1 MMRILVT
8 GSRAWV
14 DEETIRHVLIA
25 QSHRLR
31 VCAVDVVI
39 VHGGARGAD
48 AIADRLAREY
58 GCQVEVVEAD
68 WDRYGKAAGPIRNAE
83 MVSRGAVACLGFPIG
98 VSRGTRH
105 CLALAA
111 AAGIHTV
118 VTEGQAP
125 GAAS

>member
-8 GSRAWV
+8 GSRAWI

-25 QSHRLR
+25 ESHRLCVR
-31 VCAVDVVI
+31 AVDVIV

-58 GCQVEVVEAD
+58 GCQVEVVQAD
-68 WDRYGKAAGPIRNAE
+68 WGRYGRAAGPIRNAE
-83 MVSRGAVACLGFPIG
+83 MVSRGAVVCLGFPIG
-98 VSRGTRH
+98 ISRGTRH
-105 CLALAA
+105 CLAMAE

-118 VTEGQAP
+118 VTEGQTL
-125 GAAS
+125 GATS